1 MSAAPFTTAPD
12 QHQELDRQLTTLIDC
27 GYPALAGLS
36 TAAFRRLAEPL
47 RANLEGTSPSAD
59 GGSLPF
65 VLVVDERTVGLR
77 DQALAMRLPTGSGI
91 TDMTDDDLRRFRPI
105 EGLTVPDAGL
115 YLLEDVDTGA
125 EYLNV
130 TPDLALPGI
139 TGRGRSPLTVAEG
152 TAVVTHWP
160 RILRER
166 NCFSLLGSRCGDRR
180 VTAVWV
186 SKKRPKLGWCWAGN
200 PHTWLGS
207 ASCRGRLTGPPGCGP
222 APGGVTGHSTEPSG
236 HVDATGHSG

>member
-1 MSAAPFTTAPD
+1 MPAALVPATALD
-12 QHQELDRQLTTLIDC
+12 QHQEFDRQVHTLIDR

-36 TAAFRRLAEPL
+36 PAAFRRLAEPL
-47 RANLEGTSPSAD
+47 RTGLRGATPAAD
-59 GGSLPF
+59 SGPVPF
-65 VLVVDERTVGLR
+65 VLVVDERTVRLR
-77 DQALAMRLPTGSGI
+77 DQALAMRLPAGNGI

-115 YLLEDVDTGA
+115 YLLADVDTGP

-130 TPDLALPGI
+130 TPELALPGI
-139 TGRGRSPLTVAEG
+139 TRRGRSPLTVAEG
-152 TAVVTHWP
+152 IAVVTHLP
-160 RILRER
+160 GILRER

-207 ASCRGRLTGPPGCGP
+207 ASCGRRLAG
-222 APGGVTGHSTEPSG
+222 APGSAQRLAG
-236 HVDATGHSG
+236 

>member
-1 MSAAPFTTAPD
+1 MPSAPLTDTAPAPD
-12 QHQELDRQLTTLIDC
+12 RHQEFDRQVDTLIDR
-27 GYPALAGLS
+27 GYPAVAGLS
-36 TAAFRRLAEPL
+36 TSAFRRLAEPL
-47 RANLEGTSPSAD
+47 RTGLDGIASAAGD
-59 GGSLPF
+59 GYVPF

-77 DQALAMRLPTGSGI
+77 DEALAMRMSAGSGI
-91 TDMTDDDLRRFRPI
+91 TDMTDADLRRFRPI

-115 YLLEDVDTGA
+115 YLLVDVDTGA

-152 TAVVTHWP
+152 IAVVTHLP
-160 RILRER
+160 GILRER

-207 ASCRGRLTGPPGCGP
+207 ASCGGRLTGSPGAVQRLAG
-222 APGGVTGHSTEPSG
+222 
-236 HVDATGHSG
+236 

>member
-1 MSAAPFTTAPD
+1 MPAVPFTTAATD
-12 QHQELDRQLTTLIDC
+12 QHQEFDRQVHTLIDR

-36 TAAFRRLAEPL
+36 PAAFRRLAEPL
-47 RANLEGTSPSAD
+47 RTGLHGATPAAD
-59 GGSLPF
+59 GGPVPF
-65 VLVVDERTVGLR
+65 VLVVDERTVGLL
-77 DQALAMRLPTGSGI
+77 DQALAMRLPAGGGI

-115 YLLEDVDTGA
+115 YLLVDVDTGP

-130 TPDLALPGI
+130 PPELALPGI
-139 TGRGRSPLTVAEG
+139 SGRGRSPLTVAEG
-152 TAVVTHWP
+152 IAVVTQLP

-207 ASCRGRLTGPPGCGP
+207 ASCGGRLTG
-222 APGGVTGHSTEPSG
+222 APGVAERLAG
-236 HVDATGHSG
+236 